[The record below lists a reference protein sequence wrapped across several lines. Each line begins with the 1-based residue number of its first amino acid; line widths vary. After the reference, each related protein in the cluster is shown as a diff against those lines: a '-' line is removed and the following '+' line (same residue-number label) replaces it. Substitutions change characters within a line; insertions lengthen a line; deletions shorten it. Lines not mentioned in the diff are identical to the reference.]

1 MKKLSWVLRM
11 NQILITSTTIS
22 LCKHLY
28 RSYSFIVKRVSYI
41 YHNSLTYGFI
51 NRFWEKIKICLRY
64 SFLGKITETKQ
75 TTSGTLDNSRVVEHL
90 FKFYNKWKDKIILC
104 FKVSSTIDL
113 AKDAKK
119 DLYFFPVRII
129 SIIVVTAITINVFL
143 SIVLQKQISLWGW
156 LIRGLLLFVSISG
169 IFCKADWLTIKR
181 SSVLL
186 RKMRTD

>member
-1 MKKLSWVLRM
+1 M
-11 NQILITSTTIS
+11 ILKEASETSVIIS
-22 LCKHLY
+22 LFRHLY
-28 RSYSFIVKRVSYI
+28 KSHDYIKQGLIGI
-41 YHNSLTYGFI
+41 YHNSQTCKLAKGLWA
-51 NRFWEKIKICLRY
+51 RVKICFRY
-64 SFLGKITETKQ
+64 SFLGRITETKQ

-90 FKFYNKWKDKIILC
+90 FKFYKKWKDKIILC